1 VANPQGQ
8 IWHLTTR
15 IYIVTRYN
23 SIYRSLRDAWTA
35 VEISRCGQS
44 ECHIAERAWAF
55 CQPRPGLHEGLR
67 QSGSLLFAKRS
78 QYVPCLHALTKL
90 SAGRKRHR
98 DSGSSQ
104 SSTKVGNGSEL
115 YGGDVIGK
123 PPELSVGEERG
134 ANIWS

>member
-44 ECHIAERAWAF
+44 ECHIAERAGAF
-55 CQPRPGLHEGLR
+55 VNPDRDSMKG
-67 QSGSLLFAKRS
+67 SGSLA
-78 QYVPCLHALTKL
+78 PCFL
-90 SAGRKRHR
+90 R
-98 DSGSSQ
+98 
-104 SSTKVGNGSEL
+104 NE
-115 YGGDVIGK
+115 
-123 PPELSVGEERG
+123 
-134 ANIWS
+134 ANMYPVFTHLRN

>member
-44 ECHIAERAWAF
+44 ECHIAERAGAF

-90 SAGRKRHR
+90 SAGRK
-98 DSGSSQ
+98 GIV
-104 SSTKVGNGSEL
+104 TLG
-115 YGGDVIGK
+115 
-123 PPELSVGEERG
+123 PPRAAPKWGREASYTAGT
-134 ANIWS
+134 